1 MALKERMKAPDFAL
15 QNQDGKEVRLKDF
28 GDKWVLVYFYPK
40 DDTPGC
46 TKEACGLQEHL
57 PRFQKMNFEVLGISP
72 DGAAS
77 HRKFAD
83 KYGLQFNLLADEE
96 KKVANLYGVWG
107 KKKFMGRE
115 YMGVNRSSFLIEP
128 GGRIAKIYP
137 TVKPDAHPGEVYRD
151 VQELSSPK

>member
-1 MALKERMKAPDFAL
+1 MALKENMQAPEFTLA
-15 QNQDGKEVRLKDF
+15 NQDGQEVRLKDF
-28 GDKWVLVYFYPK
+28 REKWVLVYFYPK

-46 TKEACGLQEHL
+46 TVEAKGMQDHL
-57 PRFQKMNFEVLGISP
+57 KMFDRLNFEVLGISP
-72 DGAAS
+72 DRVAK

-96 KKVANLYGVWG
+96 KKVVRLYGVWG

-137 TVKPDAHPGEVYRD
+137 KVKPDIHPREVYQD
-151 VQELSSPK
+151 VQKLASS

>member
-1 MALKERMKAPDFAL
+1 MKLKERMQAPEFAL
-15 QNQDGKEVRLKDF
+15 VNQEGKEVKLKDF
-28 GDKWVLVYFYPK
+28 AKKWVLVYFYPK

-46 TKEACGLQEHL
+46 TVEAKGMQEHL
-57 PRFQKMNFEVLGISP
+57 NKFYKLNFEVLGISP
-72 DGAAS
+72 DCAAK

-107 KKKFMGRE
+107 KKVFMGRE
-115 YMGVNRSSFLIEP
+115 YMGVHRSSFLIEP

-137 TVKPDAHPGEVYRD
+137 KVKPDVHPGEVYRD
-151 VQELSSPK
+151 VQKLSSPK